1 MWLLNVNNMKKK
13 WFIGVLLT
21 VTLTVSAQN
30 TLVPS
35 VSNYHL
41 TWTTINPAFT
51 GFRDAISV
59 SSLYRSALYGQL
71 GPSDMQ
77 LNVHTPLGKSK
88 VAVGAVVAYDHSP
101 KQNLY
106 SIMST
111 YAYRLYL
118 GSGRLSFGLSAG
130 VYGVNN
136 DIAGIPLR
144 DPGDPAFPEEAYHH
158 WFPNFGTGVLYY
170 TDNYFIGLS
179 VPELLSVPT
188 ESQGIGSVDLDNYR
202 FILTGAYQ
210 FNFSTAFRL
219 KPALW
224 IDYNQAYTTFKASV
238 NVGLMDSRLYVGG
251 AYDYPSFAIALINFQ
266 VNPQW
271 LVGYAYTINTGPVR
285 KALGGSHE
293 IVLRWEFRP
302 VIRTIP
308 DDPFY
313 F

>member
-1 MWLLNVNNMKKK
+1 MWLLNVNNMKKI
-13 WFIGVLLT
+13 WLIGILLT
-21 VTLTVSAQN
+21 AAMTLSAQN

-118 GSGRLSFGLSAG
+118 GSGRLSFGLSQW
-130 VYGVNN
+130 
-136 DIAGIPLR
+136 I
-144 DPGDPAFPEEAYHH
+144 
-158 WFPNFGTGVLYY
+158 T
-170 TDNYFIGLS
+170 
-179 VPELLSVPT
+179 VPSCT
-188 ESQGIGSVDLDNYR
+188 
-202 FILTGAYQ
+202 
-210 FNFSTAFRL
+210 
-219 KPALW
+219 
-224 IDYNQAYTTFKASV
+224 
-238 NVGLMDSRLYVGG
+238 
-251 AYDYPSFAIALINFQ
+251 
-266 VNPQW
+266 
-271 LVGYAYTINTGPVR
+271 LVHAP
-285 KALGGSHE
+285 
-293 IVLRWEFRP
+293 
-302 VIRTIP
+302 IRIQSL
-308 DDPFY
+308 
-313 F
+313 